1 MSSYTINENTDSS
14 DIALHRLENQ
24 PLLFHVLTVVVQIDS
39 YSELGGV
46 RRYNKYEI
54 LVSMIVYFLVMW

>member
-24 PLLFHVLTVVVQIDS
+24 RLLFHVLTVVVQIDS

-46 RRYNKYEI
+46 RRYNKYER